1 MRSSAPWSSN
11 PRITR
16 SANRPEVALRLTG
29 STIRPVGCFSQ
40 FFRNPL
46 AFLFERPSQEDRLA
60 AYVIR
65 EHDRGRS
72 LDEILN
78 DRYILNRTTPQQ
90 LRRLLE
96 NPDLIRALGNDTIES
111 VRTTMTSV

>member
-1 MRSSAPWSSN
+1 MG
-11 PRITR
+11 RI
-16 SANRPEVALRLTG
+16 
-29 STIRPVGCFSQ
+29 SQ

-60 AYVIR
+60 SYIVR

-72 LDEILN
+72 LEEILT
-78 DRYILNRTTPQQ
+78 DRYILNRTSPEH

-96 NPDLIRALGNDTIES
+96 NPDLVRALGNDTIES

>member
-1 MRSSAPWSSN
+1 MG
-11 PRITR
+11 RI
-16 SANRPEVALRLTG
+16 
-29 STIRPVGCFSQ
+29 SQ

-46 AFLFERPSQEDRLA
+46 AFLFERTSQEDRLA
-60 AYVIR
+60 AYIIR

-72 LDEILN
+72 LEDILN

-96 NPDLIRALGNDTIES
+96 NPDLVRTLGNDTIES